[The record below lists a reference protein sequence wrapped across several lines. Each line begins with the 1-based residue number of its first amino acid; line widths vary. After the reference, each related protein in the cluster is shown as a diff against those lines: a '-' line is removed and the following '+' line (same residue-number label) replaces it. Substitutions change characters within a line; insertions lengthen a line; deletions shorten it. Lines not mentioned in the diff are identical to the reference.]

1 MGPQEPWRSSP
12 APERRGHGS
21 LWVVGILGALGLL
34 LSTVAGGILA
44 AQGIGY
50 VVSTLG
56 DDSVVRLDDGVG
68 SAQVEPRRTYALLVP
83 DGSGMR
89 CSVWAPD
96 GTLVSMR
103 ATGSTVTVETP
114 SGRWSGTT
122 SFTAPQPGSVLL
134 GCEPATPGDAV
145 RLVTAPDWDLGL
157 VVLLVVLAGLGG
169 LMVLGAGVG
178 LVVVLVNRSSSRPS
192 PPPPDP
198 YGHPPR
204 PPSVR

>member
-1 MGPQEPWRSSP
+1 M
-12 APERRGHGS
+12 RRGHGP

-50 VVSTLG
+50 LVSTLG
-56 DDSVVRLDDGVG
+56 ADSVVRLDDGVG

-89 CSVWAPD
+89 CAVWAPD
-96 GTLVSMR
+96 GTPVR
-103 ATGSTVTVETP
+103 VRTTGSTVTVETP
-114 SGRWSGTT
+114 SGRWSGST
-122 SFTAPQPGSVLL
+122 SFTAPDPGSVLL

-145 RLVTAPDWDLGL
+145 RLVTAPDWDIGL
-157 VVLLVVLAGLGG
+157 VILLVVLAGLGG
-169 LMVLGAGVG
+169 VMVLGAGVG
-178 LVVVLVNRSSSRPS
+178 LVVVLVHRSGSRPS
-192 PPPPDP
+192 PPRPDP
-198 YGHPPR
+198 YRYRPP